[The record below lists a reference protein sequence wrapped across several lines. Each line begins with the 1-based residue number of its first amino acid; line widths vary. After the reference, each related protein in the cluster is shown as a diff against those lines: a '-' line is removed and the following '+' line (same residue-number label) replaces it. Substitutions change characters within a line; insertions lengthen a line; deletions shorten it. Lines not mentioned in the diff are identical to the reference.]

1 MQITP
6 AICLLQ
12 RCGILHFK
20 LFFVGIDFY
29 SLVNFEYCEFLT
41 FGTMELNEYNDAK
54 KIIEV
59 KEATYA
65 VESLK

>member
-1 MQITP
+1 M
-6 AICLLQ
+6 
-12 RCGILHFK
+12 K
-20 LFFVGIDFY
+20 LFFVGIDFT
-29 SLVNFEYCEFLT
+29 VNFEYCEFLT
-41 FGTMELNEYNDAK
+41 FGTMESNEYINAK

>member
-1 MQITP
+1 MQIIP

-12 RCGILHFK
+12 RCCILHLK
-20 LFFVGIDFY
+20 LFFVGIDFT
-29 SLVNFEYCEFLT
+29 VNFEYCEFLT
-41 FGTMELNEYNDAK
+41 FGTMESNEYNDAK

>member
-12 RCGILHFK
+12 RCCILHFK
-20 LFFVGIDFY
+20 LFFVGIDFT
-29 SLVNFEYCEFLT
+29 VNFEYCEFLT
-41 FGTMELNEYNDAK
+41 FGTMESNEYINAK

-59 KEATYA
+59 KKATYA

>member
-12 RCGILHFK
+12 RCCILHFK
-20 LFFVGIDFY
+20 LIFVGIDFY
-29 SLVNFEYCEFLT
+29 SKLSILWISYI
-41 FGTMELNEYNDAK
+41 GTTESNEYNNAR

-59 KEATYA
+59 EEATYA
-65 VESLK
+65 IESLK

>member
-12 RCGILHFK
+12 RCCILHFK
-20 LFFVGIDFY
+20 LFFVVGIDFY
-29 SLVNFEYCEFLT
+29 SKLWILWISYI
-41 FGTMELNEYNDAK
+41 GTMESNEYNNAK

-65 VESLK
+65 AESLN

>member
-12 RCGILHFK
+12 RCCILRFK
-20 LFFVGIDFY
+20 LFFVGIDFT
-29 SLVNFEYCEFLT
+29 VNFEYCEFLT
-41 FGTMELNEYNDAK
+41 FETMESNEYIKAK

-59 KEATYA
+59 EEVTYA